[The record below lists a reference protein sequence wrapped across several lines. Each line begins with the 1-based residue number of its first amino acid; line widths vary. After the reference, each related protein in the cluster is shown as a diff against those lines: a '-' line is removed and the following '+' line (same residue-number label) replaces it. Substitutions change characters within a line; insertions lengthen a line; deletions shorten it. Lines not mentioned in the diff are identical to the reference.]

1 MSSMIQTPPP
11 SIQIGGGDPGAGPG
25 APSGPGAPG
34 GDPIA
39 AFKAALTKLSEDALD
54 ATKLAHDPIDK
65 QMILKIAGEIHG
77 IIAGHQKEE
86 DSLMGGGPG
95 AKMIRRATPPSGS
108 NGPSGGS
115 GGSY

>member
-1 MSSMIQTPPP
+1 MSSMISAPPS
-11 SIQIGGGDPGAGPG
+11 SIQIGGGGAPGAGG
-25 APSGPGAPG
+25 PSGAGAASG

-39 AFKAALTKLSEDALD
+39 AFKDALTKLSNDALE

-65 QMILKIAGEIHG
+65 QAILKIAGEIHG

-95 AKMIRRATPPSGS
+95 AKMIRRATPPAS
-108 NGPSGGS
+108 SGGS
-115 GGSY
+115 SGGGY